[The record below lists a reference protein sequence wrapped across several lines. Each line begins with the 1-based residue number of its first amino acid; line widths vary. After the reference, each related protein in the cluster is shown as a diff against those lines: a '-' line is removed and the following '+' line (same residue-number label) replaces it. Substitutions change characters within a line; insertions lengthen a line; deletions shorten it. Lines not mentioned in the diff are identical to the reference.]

1 MTRVLSPPRA
11 SKTKAYQV
19 IACISAID
27 GYHSE
32 SSTVSINALPAYGDR
47 PTGQERLQ
55 GITRAIAQFEIAPC
69 IAAPPVLTFG
79 AVRQLRGINVSNSNS
94 LGAAADCVPIVN
106 VGCRANEARR
116 RGEYQQ
122 K

>member
-11 SKTKAYQV
+11 SKPKAYQV

-27 GYHSE
+27 GHHSE
-32 SSTVSINALPAYGDR
+32 SSTVSINALSAYGDR
-47 PTGQERLQ
+47 PTRQERPQ
-55 GITRAIAQFEIAPC
+55 GITRAIAQFEITPS
-69 IAAPPVLTFG
+69 IAAPSVLTFG

-106 VGCRANEARR
+106 VGCRANEARS